1 MRSFGR
7 IFSVVRL
14 GLSQGL
20 NKLQE
25 KIAPSFFSDLLTR
38 AITEKNKM
46 RLQVVFNLVVA
57 MTAGASLV
65 GCQSM
70 SLKSDNPQKRMDAV
84 KSITEQ
90 PELLEVALEK
100 SYKND
105 IRLYALDRIESQH
118 GIWRVWCENGDNR
131 DIADKAFSLIKE
143 DPFLMRI
150 ALLSSYEE
158 SQDEKKARLAKERRS
173 EMLLGGTKVA
183 LNVAGALAGGSAS
196 YSSGSAA
203 AVKVGATTANAG
215 LSMAFTP
222 QSSVAP
228 EMSCRT
234 NEAVQALARI
244 KSLEAVSNVVVY
256 STVPCVQTAALR
268 RFIPETQSVAILKDV
283 AKNGNVSGSRVC
295 GFGRGGLRREPS
307 AEDQKNILLAFN
319 NIGDPVAITN
329 VIANAGDYSKQVGF
343 ARLIQLKAY
352 DQIVA
357 VMCGHEMTEF
367 IRAEPGKR
375 DISQKDAE
383 KIVSRLPA
391 EQKYYEELALKAKSN
406 NIRAVAV
413 STVENQKVLSEIV
426 FNGDSDLRALAL
438 SRLTDQEELVKVAKN
453 IYDFETFKT
462 AFNKIDNVRLLED
475 FILSQSRLYISD
487 KFNYAIANIKDGA
500 FLIELLN
507 KAKDFKPRK
516 AIAEAIP
523 QADITVDLYEK
534 EKDKEIRRILK
545 NRASEE
551 VQQEL
556 ARVRLEKIKKA
567 IVIAERDGKELLDL
581 IATKKGDQIDGKK
594 VAEFFGGRFLIVK
607 DAEMGNNSVGR
618 HIDDERIEGCLV
630 RASKPTG
637 DQWKFN
643 TPITVNV
650 SFEPKSP
657 GVKEKFSSGDK
668 VIAFGI
674 VKKNSHIWMEMSG
687 NVVAKDQGLGDKEIL
702 HIFDVFDPD
711 DEALDL
717 TVSGADKSP
726 TARYAESV
734 GWELPKTEK

>member
-1 MRSFGR
+1 
-7 IFSVVRL
+7 
-14 GLSQGL
+14 
-20 NKLQE
+20 
-25 KIAPSFFSDLLTR
+25 
-38 AITEKNKM
+38 M
-46 RLQVVFNLVVA
+46 RLQVVFNLVAA

-70 SLKSDNPQKRMDAV
+70 SLKSDDPQKRMDAV

-150 ALLSSYEE
+150 VLLSSYEE
-158 SQDEKKARLAKERRS
+158 SQDEKKARLTKERRS
-173 EMLLGGTKVA
+173 EMLLGGAKVA
-183 LNVAGALAGGSAS
+183 LNVAGALAGGSAG

-203 AVKVGATTANAG
+203 AVKVGAATATAG

-222 QSSVAP
+222 QSSMAP

-256 STVPCVQTAALR
+256 STIPCVQTAALR
-268 RFIPETQSVAILKDV
+268 RFIPETRSVVILKDV

-295 GFGRGGLRREPS
+295 AFGRGGLRREPS
-307 AEDQKNILLAFN
+307 AEDQKNILLAFKH
-319 NIGDPVAITN
+319 IGDPVAITN
-329 VIANAGDYSKQVGF
+329 VIANAGDYSRQVGF

-352 DQIVA
+352 DQMVA
-357 VMCGHEMTEF
+357 VMC
-367 IRAEPGKR
+367 KY
-375 DISQKDAE
+375 DISK
-383 KIVSRLPA
+383 KIADQAVSHLPA
-391 EQKYYEELALKAKSN
+391 EQKYYEELALKAKLN

-413 STVENQKVLSEIV
+413 SKVENQKVLSEIV
-426 FNGDSDLRALAL
+426 FNGDPDLRALAL

-462 AFNKIDNVRLLED
+462 AFSKIDNVRLLED
-475 FILSQSRLYISD
+475 FILSQSGLYISH
-487 KFNYAIANIKDGA
+487 KFNYALANIKDGA
-500 FLIELLN
+500 FLIDLLN
-507 KAKDFKPRK
+507 KAKDLKARK
-516 AIAEAIP
+516 AIAEATP

-551 VQQEL
+551 AQQEL
-556 ARVRLEKIKKA
+556 ARIRLEKIKKA

-581 IATKKGDQIDGKK
+581 IATKKNDQIDGKK
-594 VAEFFGGRFLIVK
+594 IAGFFSGRFLIIKDSKMWNNGVVK
-607 DAEMGNNSVGR
+607 
-618 HIDDERIEGCLV
+618 HINGERREGCV
-630 RASKPTG
+630 IIAEKPTG
-637 DQWKFN
+637 DEWKHN
-643 TPITVNV
+643 TSMFMDVIFA
-650 SFEPKSP
+650 SGASS
-657 GVKEKFSSGDK
+657 VKEKFTIGNN
-668 VIAFGI
+668 VIAMG
-674 VKKNSHIWMEMSG
+674 VVDGNSHIAFEMFG
-687 NVVAKDQGLGDKEIL
+687 CVVAKDNGLSDKEIL

-734 GWELPKTEK
+734 GWELSKTEK

>member
-1 MRSFGR
+1 
-7 IFSVVRL
+7 
-14 GLSQGL
+14 
-20 NKLQE
+20 
-25 KIAPSFFSDLLTR
+25 
-38 AITEKNKM
+38 M
-46 RLQVVFNLVVA
+46 RLQVVFNLVAA

-70 SLKSDNPQKRMDAV
+70 SLKSDDPQKRMDAV

-158 SQDEKKARLAKERRS
+158 SQNEKEARLAKERRS
-173 EMLLGGTKVA
+173 EMLLGGAKVA
-183 LNVAGALAGGSAS
+183 LNVAGALAGGSAG

-256 STVPCVQTAALR
+256 STIPCVQTAALR

-307 AEDQKNILLAFN
+307 AEDQKNILLAFKH
-319 NIGDPVAITN
+319 IGDPVAITN

-357 VMCGHEMTEF
+357 VMC
-367 IRAEPGKR
+367 KY
-375 DISQKDAE
+375 DISN
-383 KIVSRLPA
+383 KIADQAVSHLPA
-391 EQKYYEELALKAKSN
+391 EQKYYEELALKAKLN

-413 STVENQKVLSEIV
+413 GKVENQKVLTEIV
-426 FNGDSDLRALAL
+426 LNGDSEIRALAL
-438 SRLTDQEELVKVAKN
+438 SRLTDQEALVKVAKN

-462 AFNKIDNVRLLED
+462 AFNKIDNIRLLED
-475 FILSQSRLYISD
+475 FILSESGLYISR
-487 KFNYAIANIKDGA
+487 KFNYALANIKDGA

-507 KAKDFKPRK
+507 KAKDLKARK

-551 VQQEL
+551 VLQEL

>member
-1 MRSFGR
+1 
-7 IFSVVRL
+7 
-14 GLSQGL
+14 
-20 NKLQE
+20 
-25 KIAPSFFSDLLTR
+25 
-38 AITEKNKM
+38 M
-46 RLQVVFNLVVA
+46 RLQVVFNLVAA

-70 SLKSDNPQKRMDAV
+70 SLKSDDPQKRMDAV

-105 IRLYALDRIESQH
+105 IRLYAMDRIESQH

-173 EMLLGGTKVA
+173 EMLLGGAKVA
-183 LNVAGALAGGSAS
+183 LNVAGALAGGSAG

-203 AVKVGATTANAG
+203 AVKVGAATANAG
-215 LSMAFTP
+215 LSIAFTP

-268 RFIPETQSVAILKDV
+268 RFIPETQSVAILEDV

-295 GFGRGGLRREPS
+295 GFGRGGLREEPS
-307 AEDQKNILLAFN
+307 SEDKKNILLAFN
-319 NIGDPVAITN
+319 HIGDPVAITN

-413 STVENQKVLSEIV
+413 SKVENQKTLTEIVLNNDSEI
-426 FNGDSDLRALAL
+426 RALAL
-438 SRLTDQEELVKVAKN
+438 SRLTDPEALVKVVKTV
-453 IYDFETFKT
+453 YDFETFKT
-462 AFNKIDNVRLLED
+462 AFSKIDNVRLLED
-475 FILSQSRLYISD
+475 FILSQSGLYISD

-507 KAKDFKPRK
+507 KVKDLKARK

-556 ARVRLEKIKKA
+556 ARIRLEKIKKA

-581 IATKKGDQIDGKK
+581 IATKKGDQINGKK
-594 VAEFFGGRFLIVK
+594 IAGFFSGRFLIIKDSKMWNNGIVK
-607 DAEMGNNSVGR
+607 
-618 HIDDERIEGCLV
+618 HINGERREGCV
-630 RASKPTG
+630 IIAEKPTG
-637 DQWKFN
+637 DEWKRN
-643 TPITVNV
+643 TSMFMDVIFA
-650 SFEPKSP
+650 SGASS
-657 GVKEKFSSGDK
+657 VKEKFTIGNN
-668 VIAFGI
+668 VIAMG
-674 VKKNSHIWMEMSG
+674 VVDGNSHIAFEMFG
-687 NVVAKDQGLGDKEIL
+687 CVVAKDNGLSDKEIL

>member
-1 MRSFGR
+1 
-7 IFSVVRL
+7 
-14 GLSQGL
+14 
-20 NKLQE
+20 
-25 KIAPSFFSDLLTR
+25 
-38 AITEKNKM
+38 M
-46 RLQVVFNLVVA
+46 RLQVVFNLVAV

-70 SLKSDNPQKRMDAV
+70 SLKSDDPQKRMDAV

-173 EMLLGGTKVA
+173 EMLLGGAKVA
-183 LNVAGALAGGSAS
+183 LNVAGALAGGSAGC
-196 YSSGSAA
+196 SSGSAA

-268 RFIPETQSVAILKDV
+268 RFIPETKSVVILKDV

-295 GFGRGGLRREPS
+295 AFGRGGLRRESS
-307 AEDQKNILLAFN
+307 AEDQKNILLAFKH
-319 NIGDPVAITN
+319 IGDPVAITN
-329 VIANAGDYSKQVGF
+329 VIANAGDYSRQVGF

-357 VMCGHEMTEF
+357 VMC
-367 IRAEPGKR
+367 KY
-375 DISQKDAE
+375 DISK
-383 KIVSRLPA
+383 KIADQAVSHLPA
-391 EQKYYEELALKAKSN
+391 EQKYYEELALKAKLN

-413 STVENQKVLSEIV
+413 SKVENQKVLSEIV
-426 FNGDSDLRALAL
+426 FNEDSDLRAFAL

-462 AFNKIDNVRLLED
+462 AFNKIDNIRLLED
-475 FILSQSRLYISD
+475 FILSESGLYISR
-487 KFNYAIANIKDGA
+487 KFNYALANIKDGA

-507 KAKDFKPRK
+507 KTKDLKARK

-545 NRASEE
+545 NRTSEE

-687 NVVAKDQGLGDKEIL
+687 NVAAKDQGLGDKEIL

>member
-1 MRSFGR
+1 M
-7 IFSVVRL
+7 
-14 GLSQGL
+14 
-20 NKLQE
+20 
-25 KIAPSFFSDLLTR
+25 
-38 AITEKNKM
+38 
-46 RLQVVFNLVVA
+46 FNLVAA

-70 SLKSDNPQKRMDAV
+70 SLKSDDPQKRMDAV

-131 DIADKAFSLIKE
+131 DVADKAFSLIKE

-173 EMLLGGTKVA
+173 EMLLGGAKVA
-183 LNVAGALAGGSAS
+183 LNVAGALAGGSAG

-203 AVKVGATTANAG
+203 AVKVGAATANAG

-268 RFIPETQSVAILKDV
+268 RFIPETKSVAILKDV

-295 GFGRGGLRREPS
+295 GFSRGGLRREPS
-307 AEDQKNILLAFN
+307 AEDQKNILLAFKH
-319 NIGDPVAITN
+319 IGDPVAITN

-357 VMCGHEMTEF
+357 VMC
-367 IRAEPGKR
+367 KY
-375 DISQKDAE
+375 DISK
-383 KIVSRLPA
+383 KIADQAVSHLPA
-391 EQKYYEELALKAKSN
+391 KQKYYEELALKAKLN

-413 STVENQKVLSEIV
+413 SKVENQKVLSEIV
-426 FNGDSDLRALAL
+426 FNEDSDLRALAL

-462 AFNKIDNVRLLED
+462 AFNKIDNIRLLED
-475 FILSQSRLYISD
+475 FILSESGLYISH
-487 KFNYAIANIKDGA
+487 KFNYALANIKDGA

-507 KAKDFKPRK
+507 KAKDLKARK

-650 SFEPKSP
+650 SFAPKSP

-687 NVVAKDQGLGDKEIL
+687 NVVAKDQGLSDKEIL

>member
-1 MRSFGR
+1 
-7 IFSVVRL
+7 
-14 GLSQGL
+14 
-20 NKLQE
+20 
-25 KIAPSFFSDLLTR
+25 
-38 AITEKNKM
+38 M
-46 RLQVVFNLVVA
+46 RLQVVFNLVAA
-57 MTAGASLV
+57 MTAAASLV

-70 SLKSDNPQKRMDAV
+70 SLKSDDPQERMDAV
-84 KSITEQ
+84 KSIMEQ

-105 IRLYALDRIESQH
+105 IRLYAMDRIESQH

-158 SQDEKKARLAKERRS
+158 SQNEKEARLAKERRS
-173 EMLLGGTKVA
+173 EMLLGGAKVA
-183 LNVAGALAGGSAS
+183 LNVAGALAGGSAGRS
-196 YSSGSAA
+196 NGSAA

-307 AEDQKNILLAFN
+307 AEDQKNILLAFKH
-319 NIGDPVAITN
+319 IGDPVAITN

-367 IRAEPGKR
+367 IRAETGKQ

-413 STVENQKVLSEIV
+413 SKVENQKTLTEIVLNNDSEI
-426 FNGDSDLRALAL
+426 RALAL
-438 SRLTDQEELVKVAKN
+438 SRLTDPEALVKVVKTV
-453 IYDFETFKT
+453 YDFETFKT
-462 AFNKIDNVRLLED
+462 AFSKIDNVRLLED
-475 FILSQSRLYISD
+475 FILSQSGLYISD

-507 KAKDFKPRK
+507 KVKDLKARK

-556 ARVRLEKIKKA
+556 ARIRLEKIKKA

-594 VAEFFGGRFLIVK
+594 IAGFFSGRFLIIKDSKMWNNGVVK
-607 DAEMGNNSVGR
+607 
-618 HIDDERIEGCLV
+618 HINGERREGCV
-630 RASKPTG
+630 IIAEKPTG
-637 DQWKFN
+637 DEWKRN
-643 TPITVNV
+643 TSMFMDVIFA
-650 SFEPKSP
+650 SGASS
-657 GVKEKFSSGDK
+657 VKEKFTIGNN
-668 VIAFGI
+668 VIAMG
-674 VKKNSHIWMEMSG
+674 VVDGNSHIAFEMFG
-687 NVVAKDQGLGDKEIL
+687 CVVAKDNGLSDKEIL

-726 TARYAESV
+726 TARYAEAV

>member
-1 MRSFGR
+1 
-7 IFSVVRL
+7 
-14 GLSQGL
+14 
-20 NKLQE
+20 
-25 KIAPSFFSDLLTR
+25 
-38 AITEKNKM
+38 M

-222 QSSVAP
+222 QASVAP

-234 NEAVQALARI
+234 NEAVQAIARI

-413 STVENQKVLSEIV
+413 SKVENQKVLSEIV

>member
-1 MRSFGR
+1 
-7 IFSVVRL
+7 
-14 GLSQGL
+14 
-20 NKLQE
+20 
-25 KIAPSFFSDLLTR
+25 
-38 AITEKNKM
+38 M
-46 RLQVVFNLVVA
+46 RLQVVFNLVAA

-70 SLKSDNPQKRMDAV
+70 SLKSDDPQKRMDAV

-173 EMLLGGTKVA
+173 EMLLGGAKVA
-183 LNVAGALAGGSAS
+183 LNVAGALVGGSAG

-268 RFIPETQSVAILKDV
+268 RFIPETQSVAILEDV

-295 GFGRGGLRREPS
+295 GFGRGGLREEPS
-307 AEDQKNILLAFN
+307 SEDKKNILLAFN
-319 NIGDPVAITN
+319 HIGDPVAITN

-413 STVENQKVLSEIV
+413 SKVENQKTLTEIVLNNDSEI
-426 FNGDSDLRALAL
+426 RALAL
-438 SRLTDQEELVKVAKN
+438 SRLTDPNALVKVVKTV
-453 IYDFETFKT
+453 YDFETFKT
-462 AFNKIDNVRLLED
+462 AFNKIDNIRLLED
-475 FILSQSRLYISD
+475 FILSESGLYISH
-487 KFNYAIANIKDGA
+487 KFNYALANIKDGA

-507 KAKDFKPRK
+507 KAKDLKARK

-556 ARVRLEKIKKA
+556 ARIRLEKIKKA

-581 IATKKGDQIDGKK
+581 IATKKGDQINGKK
-594 VAEFFGGRFLIVK
+594 IAGFFSGRFLIIKDSKMWNNGIVK
-607 DAEMGNNSVGR
+607 
-618 HIDDERIEGCLV
+618 HINGERREGCV
-630 RASKPTG
+630 IIAEKPTG
-637 DQWKFN
+637 DEWKRN
-643 TPITVNV
+643 TSMFMDVIFA
-650 SFEPKSP
+650 SGASS
-657 GVKEKFSSGDK
+657 VKEKFTIGNN
-668 VIAFGI
+668 VIAMG
-674 VKKNSHIWMEMSG
+674 VVDGNSHIAFEMFG
-687 NVVAKDQGLGDKEIL
+687 CVVAKDNGLSDKEIL

>member
-1 MRSFGR
+1 
-7 IFSVVRL
+7 
-14 GLSQGL
+14 
-20 NKLQE
+20 
-25 KIAPSFFSDLLTR
+25 
-38 AITEKNKM
+38 M
-46 RLQVVFNLVVA
+46 RLQVVFNLVAA

-70 SLKSDNPQKRMDAV
+70 SLKSDDPQKRMDAV

-90 PELLEVALEK
+90 PELIEVALEK

-173 EMLLGGTKVA
+173 EMLLGGAKVA
-183 LNVAGALAGGSAS
+183 LNVAGALAGGSAG

-203 AVKVGATTANAG
+203 AVKVGAVTANAG

-295 GFGRGGLRREPS
+295 GFGRGGLREEPS
-307 AEDQKNILLAFN
+307 SEDKKNILLAFN
-319 NIGDPVAITN
+319 HIGDPVAITN

-413 STVENQKVLSEIV
+413 SKVENQKTLTEIVLNNDSEI
-426 FNGDSDLRALAL
+426 RALAL
-438 SRLTDQEELVKVAKN
+438 SRLTDPEALVKVVKTV
-453 IYDFETFKT
+453 YDFETFKT
-462 AFNKIDNVRLLED
+462 AFSKIDNVRLLED
-475 FILSQSRLYISD
+475 FILSESGLYISH
-487 KFNYAIANIKDGA
+487 KFNYALANIKDGA

-507 KAKDFKPRK
+507 KAKDLKARK

-581 IATKKGDQIDGKK
+581 IATKKGDQINGKK
-594 VAEFFGGRFLIVK
+594 IAGFFSGRFLIIKDSKMWNNGIVK
-607 DAEMGNNSVGR
+607 
-618 HIDDERIEGCLV
+618 HINGERREGCV
-630 RASKPTG
+630 IIAEKPTG
-637 DQWKFN
+637 DEWKRN
-643 TPITVNV
+643 TSMFMDVIFA
-650 SFEPKSP
+650 SGASS
-657 GVKEKFSSGDK
+657 VKEKFTIGNN
-668 VIAFGI
+668 VIAMG
-674 VKKNSHIWMEMSG
+674 VVDGNSHIAFEMFG
-687 NVVAKDQGLGDKEIL
+687 CVVAKDNGLSDKEIL

>member
-1 MRSFGR
+1 
-7 IFSVVRL
+7 
-14 GLSQGL
+14 
-20 NKLQE
+20 
-25 KIAPSFFSDLLTR
+25 
-38 AITEKNKM
+38 M
-46 RLQVVFNLVVA
+46 RLQVVFNLVAA

-70 SLKSDNPQKRMDAV
+70 SLKSDDPQKRMDAV

-173 EMLLGGTKVA
+173 EMLLGGAKVA
-183 LNVAGALAGGSAS
+183 LNVAGALVGGSAG

-268 RFIPETQSVAILKDV
+268 RFIPETQSVAILEDV

-295 GFGRGGLRREPS
+295 GFGRGGLREEPS
-307 AEDQKNILLAFN
+307 SEDKKNILLAFN
-319 NIGDPVAITN
+319 HIGDPVAITN

-413 STVENQKVLSEIV
+413 SKVENQKTLTEIVLNNDSEI
-426 FNGDSDLRALAL
+426 RALAL
-438 SRLTDQEELVKVAKN
+438 SRLTDPNALVKVVKTV
-453 IYDFETFKT
+453 YDFETFKT
-462 AFNKIDNVRLLED
+462 AFNKIDN
-475 FILSQSRLYISD
+475 
-487 KFNYAIANIKDGA
+487 
-500 FLIELLN
+500 
-507 KAKDFKPRK
+507 
-516 AIAEAIP
+516 
-523 QADITVDLYEK
+523 
-534 EKDKEIRRILK
+534 IR
-545 NRASEE
+545 
-551 VQQEL
+551 
-556 ARVRLEKIKKA
+556 
-567 IVIAERDGKELLDL
+567 
-581 IATKKGDQIDGKK
+581 
-594 VAEFFGGRFLIVK
+594 
-607 DAEMGNNSVGR
+607 
-618 HIDDERIEGCLV
+618 
-630 RASKPTG
+630 
-637 DQWKFN
+637 
-643 TPITVNV
+643 
-650 SFEPKSP
+650 
-657 GVKEKFSSGDK
+657 
-668 VIAFGI
+668 
-674 VKKNSHIWMEMSG
+674 
-687 NVVAKDQGLGDKEIL
+687 
-702 HIFDVFDPD
+702 
-711 DEALDL
+711 
-717 TVSGADKSP
+717 
-726 TARYAESV
+726 
-734 GWELPKTEK
+734 

>member
-1 MRSFGR
+1 
-7 IFSVVRL
+7 
-14 GLSQGL
+14 
-20 NKLQE
+20 
-25 KIAPSFFSDLLTR
+25 
-38 AITEKNKM
+38 M
-46 RLQVVFNLVVA
+46 RLQVVFNLVAA

-70 SLKSDNPQKRMDAV
+70 SLKSDNPQKRMNAV

-105 IRLYALDRIESQH
+105 IRLYALDRVENQH
-118 GIWRVWCENGDNR
+118 GIWRVWCENGDNK

-143 DPFLMRI
+143 DSFLMRI

-158 SQDEKKARLAKERRS
+158 SQDEKESRLAKERRS
-173 EMLLGGTKVA
+173 EMLLGGATMA
-183 LNVAGALAGGSAS
+183 LNVATVVAGGSAGR
-196 YSSGSAA
+196 SSGSAA

-222 QSSVAP
+222 QASVAP

-234 NEAVQALARI
+234 NEAVQAIVRI

-295 GFGRGGLRREPS
+295 GFGRGGFSREPS
-307 AEDQKNILLAFN
+307 TEDKKNMILAFKH
-319 NIGDPVAITN
+319 IGDPVAITN
-329 VIANAGDYSKQVGF
+329 VITNAGDYSKQVGF

-357 VMCGHEMTEF
+357 VMCAYEMTNFMKVESG
-367 IRAEPGKR
+367 AC
-375 DISQKDAE
+375 DISMKDAE
-383 KIVSRLPA
+383 QVMSYLPA
-391 EQKYYEELALKAKSN
+391 EQKYYEALALKSKSN
-406 NIRAVAV
+406 NVRLAAV
-413 STVENQKVLSEIV
+413 SKVENQETLTEIVLNNDSEI
-426 FNGDSDLRALAL
+426 RALAL
-438 SRLTDQEELVKVAKN
+438 SRLTDPEALVKVVKTV
-453 IYDFETFKT
+453 YDFETFKT
-462 AFNKIDNVRLLED
+462 AFSKIDNVRLLED
-475 FILSQSRLYISD
+475 FILSQSGLYISD

-507 KAKDFKPRK
+507 KAKDLRARK

-523 QADITVDLYEK
+523 QADITVDLCEK

-551 VQQEL
+551 VKQEL
-556 ARVRLEKIKKA
+556 ARIRLEKIKKA
-567 IVIAERDGKELLDL
+567 IVIAERDGKELLGL

-594 VAEFFGGRFLIVK
+594 IAGFFSGRFLIIKDSKMWNNGVVK
-607 DAEMGNNSVGR
+607 
-618 HIDDERIEGCLV
+618 HINGERREGCV
-630 RASKPTG
+630 IIAEKPTG
-637 DQWKFN
+637 DEWKRN
-643 TPITVNV
+643 TSMFMDVIFA
-650 SFEPKSP
+650 SGASS
-657 GVKEKFSSGDK
+657 VKEKFTIGNN
-668 VIAFGI
+668 VIAMG
-674 VKKNSHIWMEMSG
+674 VVDGNSHIAFEMFG
-687 NVVAKDQGLGDKEIL
+687 CVVAKDNGLSDKEIL

-717 TVSGADKSP
+717 TVSDADKSP

>member
-1 MRSFGR
+1 
-7 IFSVVRL
+7 
-14 GLSQGL
+14 
-20 NKLQE
+20 
-25 KIAPSFFSDLLTR
+25 
-38 AITEKNKM
+38 
-46 RLQVVFNLVVA
+46 
-57 MTAGASLV
+57 
-65 GCQSM
+65 M
-70 SLKSDNPQKRMDAV
+70 SLKSDDPQKRMDAV

-173 EMLLGGTKVA
+173 EMLLGGAKVA
-183 LNVAGALAGGSAS
+183 LNVAGALVGGSAG

-268 RFIPETQSVAILKDV
+268 RFIPETQSVAILEDV

-295 GFGRGGLRREPS
+295 GFGRGGLREEPS
-307 AEDQKNILLAFN
+307 SEDKKNILLAFN
-319 NIGDPVAITN
+319 HIGDPVAITN

-413 STVENQKVLSEIV
+413 SKVENQKTLTEIVLNNDSEI
-426 FNGDSDLRALAL
+426 RALAL
-438 SRLTDQEELVKVAKN
+438 SRLTDPNALVKVVKTV
-453 IYDFETFKT
+453 YDFETFKT
-462 AFNKIDNVRLLED
+462 AFNKIDNIRLLED
-475 FILSQSRLYISD
+475 FILSESGLYISH
-487 KFNYAIANIKDGA
+487 KFNYALANIKDGA

-507 KAKDFKPRK
+507 KAKDLKARK

-556 ARVRLEKIKKA
+556 ARIRLEKIKKA

-581 IATKKGDQIDGKK
+581 IATKKGDQINGKK
-594 VAEFFGGRFLIVK
+594 IAGFFSGRFLIIKDSKMWNNGIVK
-607 DAEMGNNSVGR
+607 
-618 HIDDERIEGCLV
+618 HINGERREGCV
-630 RASKPTG
+630 IIAEKPTG
-637 DQWKFN
+637 DEWKRN
-643 TPITVNV
+643 TSMFMDVIFA
-650 SFEPKSP
+650 SGASS
-657 GVKEKFSSGDK
+657 VKEKFTIGNN
-668 VIAFGI
+668 VIAMG
-674 VKKNSHIWMEMSG
+674 VVDGNSHIAFEMFG
-687 NVVAKDQGLGDKEIL
+687 CVVAKDNGLSDKEIL

>member
-1 MRSFGR
+1 M
-7 IFSVVRL
+7 
-14 GLSQGL
+14 
-20 NKLQE
+20 
-25 KIAPSFFSDLLTR
+25 
-38 AITEKNKM
+38 
-46 RLQVVFNLVVA
+46 
-57 MTAGASLV
+57 
-65 GCQSM
+65 
-70 SLKSDNPQKRMDAV
+70 
-84 KSITEQ
+84 
-90 PELLEVALEK
+90 
-100 SYKND
+100 
-105 IRLYALDRIESQH
+105 
-118 GIWRVWCENGDNR
+118 
-131 DIADKAFSLIKE
+131 
-143 DPFLMRI
+143 
-150 ALLSSYEE
+150 
-158 SQDEKKARLAKERRS
+158 
-173 EMLLGGTKVA
+173 
-183 LNVAGALAGGSAS
+183 
-196 YSSGSAA
+196 
-203 AVKVGATTANAG
+203 
-215 LSMAFTP
+215 
-222 QSSVAP
+222 
-228 EMSCRT
+228 
-234 NEAVQALARI
+234 
-244 KSLEAVSNVVVY
+244 
-256 STVPCVQTAALR
+256 
-268 RFIPETQSVAILKDV
+268 
-283 AKNGNVSGSRVC
+283 
-295 GFGRGGLRREPS
+295 
-307 AEDQKNILLAFN
+307 
-319 NIGDPVAITN
+319 
-329 VIANAGDYSKQVGF
+329 GF

-357 VMCGHEMTEF
+357 VMC
-367 IRAEPGKR
+367 KY
-375 DISQKDAE
+375 DISK
-383 KIVSRLPA
+383 KIADQAVSHLPA
-391 EQKYYEELALKAKSN
+391 EQKYYEELALKAKLN

-413 STVENQKVLSEIV
+413 SKVENQKVLSEIV
-426 FNGDSDLRALAL
+426 FNEDSDLRAFAL

-462 AFNKIDNVRLLED
+462 AFNKIDNIRLLED
-475 FILSQSRLYISD
+475 FILSESGLYISR
-487 KFNYAIANIKDGA
+487 KFNYALANIKDGA

-507 KAKDFKPRK
+507 KTKDLKARK

-545 NRASEE
+545 NRTSEE

-687 NVVAKDQGLGDKEIL
+687 NVAAKDQGLGDKEIL

>member
-1 MRSFGR
+1 
-7 IFSVVRL
+7 
-14 GLSQGL
+14 
-20 NKLQE
+20 
-25 KIAPSFFSDLLTR
+25 
-38 AITEKNKM
+38 M
-46 RLQVVFNLVVA
+46 RLQVVFNLVAA

-70 SLKSDNPQKRMDAV
+70 SLKSDDPQKRMDAV

-173 EMLLGGTKVA
+173 EMLLGGAKVA
-183 LNVAGALAGGSAS
+183 LNVAGALAGGSAG

-307 AEDQKNILLAFN
+307 AEDQKNILLAFKH
-319 NIGDPVAITN
+319 IGDPVAITN

-375 DISQKDAE
+375 DISQQDAE
-383 KIVSRLPA
+383 KIVSHLSA

-413 STVENQKVLSEIV
+413 SKVENQKVLSEIV
-426 FNGDSDLRALAL
+426 FNEDSDLRALAL

-462 AFNKIDNVRLLED
+462 AFNKIDNIRLLED
-475 FILSQSRLYISD
+475 FILSESGLYISH
-487 KFNYAIANIKDGA
+487 KFNYALANIKDGA

-507 KAKDFKPRK
+507 KVQDLKARK

-581 IATKKGDQIDGKK
+581 IATKKGDQINGKK
-594 VAEFFGGRFLIVK
+594 IAGFFSGRFLIIKDSKMWNNGIVK
-607 DAEMGNNSVGR
+607 
-618 HIDDERIEGCLV
+618 HINGERREGCV
-630 RASKPTG
+630 IIAEKPTG
-637 DQWKFN
+637 DEWKRN
-643 TPITVNV
+643 TSMFMDVIFA
-650 SFEPKSP
+650 SGASS
-657 GVKEKFSSGDK
+657 VKEKFTSGNN
-668 VIAFGI
+668 VIAMG
-674 VKKNSHIWMEMSG
+674 VVDGNSHIAFEMFG
-687 NVVAKDQGLGDKEIL
+687 CVVAKDNGLSDKEIL

>member
-1 MRSFGR
+1 MFFGR
-7 IFSVVRL
+7 ILFC
-14 GLSQGL
+14 GQ
-20 NKLQE
+20 
-25 KIAPSFFSDLLTR
+25 TR
-38 AITEKNKM
+38 AFSGPQQDPGEDCALFLFLVVKKGDKGIKKM
-46 RLQVVFNLVVA
+46 RLKVIFNFIMT

-70 SLKSDNPQKRMDAV
+70 ALKSEDPQRRMEAV

-105 IRLYALDRIESQH
+105 IRLYALDRVENQH
-118 GIWRVWCENGDNR
+118 GIWRVWCENGDNK

-143 DPFLMRI
+143 DSFLMRI

-158 SQDEKKARLAKERRS
+158 SQDEKESRLAKERRS
-173 EMLLGGTKVA
+173 EMLLGGATMA
-183 LNVAGALAGGSAS
+183 LNVATVVAGGSADR
-196 YSSGSAA
+196 SSGSAA

-222 QSSVAP
+222 QASVAP

-234 NEAVQALARI
+234 NEAVQAIARI

-295 GFGRGGLRREPS
+295 GFGRGGFRREPS
-307 AEDQKNILLAFN
+307 DEDQKNILLAFN
-319 NIGDPVAITN
+319 HIGDPVAITN

-391 EQKYYEELALKAKSN
+391 EQKYYEALALKSKSN
-406 NIRAVAV
+406 NVRLAAV
-413 STVENQKVLSEIV
+413 SKVENQETLTEIVLNNDSEI
-426 FNGDSDLRALAL
+426 RALAL
-438 SRLTDQEELVKVAKN
+438 SRLTDPEALVKVVKTV
-453 IYDFETFKT
+453 YDFETFKT
-462 AFNKIDNVRLLED
+462 AFSKIDNVRLLED
-475 FILSQSRLYISD
+475 FILSQSGLYISD

-500 FLIELLN
+500 FLIKLLN
-507 KAKDFKPRK
+507 KAKDLRARK
-516 AIAEAIP
+516 ALANAVA
-523 QADITVDLYEK
+523 QADITVNLCEK

-551 VQQEL
+551 VKQEL
-556 ARVRLEKIKKA
+556 ARIRLEKIKKA
-567 IVIAERDGKELLDL
+567 IVIAERDGKELLGL
-581 IATKKGDQIDGKK
+581 IATKKGDQINGKK
-594 VAEFFGGRFLIVK
+594 IAGFFSGRFLIIKDSKMWNNGVVK
-607 DAEMGNNSVGR
+607 
-618 HIDDERIEGCLV
+618 HINGERREGCV
-630 RASKPTG
+630 IIAEKPTG
-637 DQWKFN
+637 DEWKRN
-643 TPITVNV
+643 TSMFMDVIFA
-650 SFEPKSP
+650 SGASS
-657 GVKEKFSSGDK
+657 VKEKFTIGNN
-668 VIAFGI
+668 VIAMG
-674 VKKNSHIWMEMSG
+674 VVDGNSHIAFEMFG
-687 NVVAKDQGLGDKEIL
+687 CVVAKDNGLSDKEIL

-717 TVSGADKSP
+717 TVSGADKSL

-734 GWELPKTEK
+734 GWELPETER

>member
-1 MRSFGR
+1 
-7 IFSVVRL
+7 
-14 GLSQGL
+14 
-20 NKLQE
+20 
-25 KIAPSFFSDLLTR
+25 
-38 AITEKNKM
+38 M
-46 RLQVVFNLVVA
+46 RLQVVFNLVAA

-70 SLKSDNPQKRMDAV
+70 SLKSDDPQKRMDAV

-158 SQDEKKARLAKERRS
+158 SQNEKEARLAKERRS
-173 EMLLGGTKVA
+173 EMLLGGAKVA
-183 LNVAGALAGGSAS
+183 LNVAGALAGGSAG

-268 RFIPETQSVAILKDV
+268 RFIPETQSVAVLKDV

-307 AEDQKNILLAFN
+307 AEDQKNILLAFKH
-319 NIGDPVAITN
+319 IGDPVAITN

-357 VMCGHEMTEF
+357 VMC
-367 IRAEPGKR
+367 KY
-375 DISQKDAE
+375 DISK
-383 KIVSRLPA
+383 KIADQAVSHLPA
-391 EQKYYEELALKAKSN
+391 EQKYYEELALKAKLN

-413 STVENQKVLSEIV
+413 SKVENQKVLSEIV
-426 FNGDSDLRALAL
+426 FNEDSDLRALAL

-462 AFNKIDNVRLLED
+462 AFNKIDNIRLLED
-475 FILSQSRLYISD
+475 FILSESGLYISR
-487 KFNYAIANIKDGA
+487 KFNYAVANIKDGA

-507 KAKDFKPRK
+507 KAKDLKARK
-516 AIAEAIP
+516 TLAEAIP

-594 VAEFFGGRFLIVK
+594 IAGFFSGRFLIIKDSKMLNNGVVK
-607 DAEMGNNSVGR
+607 
-618 HIDDERIEGCLV
+618 HINGERREGCV
-630 RASKPTG
+630 IIAEKPTG
-637 DQWKFN
+637 DEWKHN
-643 TPITVNV
+643 TSMFMDVIFA
-650 SFEPKSP
+650 SGASS
-657 GVKEKFSSGDK
+657 VKEKFTIGNN
-668 VIAFGI
+668 VIAMG
-674 VKKNSHIWMEMSG
+674 VVDGNSHIAFEMFG
-687 NVVAKDQGLGDKEIL
+687 CVVAKDNGLSDKEIL

>member
-1 MRSFGR
+1 
-7 IFSVVRL
+7 
-14 GLSQGL
+14 
-20 NKLQE
+20 
-25 KIAPSFFSDLLTR
+25 
-38 AITEKNKM
+38 M
-46 RLQVVFNLVVA
+46 RLKIVFNFVAA

-70 SLKSDNPQKRMDAV
+70 ALKSDDPEKRMEAV

-90 PELLEVALEK
+90 SELLEVALDK
-100 SYKND
+100 SYRND
-105 IRLYALDRIESQH
+105 IRIDALSRVESQH
-118 GIWRVWCENGDNR
+118 GIWRVWCENGDNK
-131 DIADKAFSLIKE
+131 DVAAKAFSLIGE
-143 DPFLMRI
+143 DSILMRM

-158 SQDEKKARLAKERRS
+158 SQEEKESRLAKERRS
-173 EMLLGGTKVA
+173 EMLLGGAKMA
-183 LNVAGALAGGSAS
+183 LNVAGALAGGTAV
-196 YSSGSAA
+196 SSGKGAS
-203 AVKVGATTANAG
+203 AVKVGATAANAG

-222 QSSVAP
+222 ESSVAP

-234 NEAVQALARI
+234 NEAVLALGRI
-244 KSLEAVSNVVVY
+244 KSLEAVSNVVVF
-256 STVPCVQTAALR
+256 SNVPCVQTAALR
-268 RFIPETQSVAILKDV
+268 RFIPETQSLAVLKDV
-283 AKNGNVSGSRVC
+283 AKNGNLSGSRVC
-295 GFGRGGLRREPS
+295 GFGRGGLRGEPS
-307 AEDQKNILLAFN
+307 SEDKKNMLLAFKH
-319 NIGDPVAITN
+319 IGDPVAITN
-329 VIANAGDYSKQVGF
+329 VIANAADYSKQVGF

-413 STVENQKVLSEIV
+413 SKVENQKVLSEIV
-426 FNGDSDLRALAL
+426 LNGDSEIRALAL
-438 SRLTDQEELVKVAKN
+438 SRLTDQEELVKIAKN

-462 AFNKIDNVRLLED
+462 AFNKIDNIRLLED
-475 FILSQSRLYISD
+475 FILSKSGLYISD
-487 KFNYAIANIKDGA
+487 KFNYVVSNIKDGA

-507 KAKDFKPRK
+507 KAKDLKARK

-607 DAEMGNNSVGR
+607 DAEMLNNSVGR

-630 RASKPTG
+630 WARKPTG
-637 DQWKFN
+637 DQLNFN
-643 TPITVNV
+643 TPITVDV

-657 GVKEKFSSGDK
+657 GVKEKFSCGDK

-734 GWELPKTEK
+734 GWELPETER

>member
-1 MRSFGR
+1 
-7 IFSVVRL
+7 
-14 GLSQGL
+14 
-20 NKLQE
+20 
-25 KIAPSFFSDLLTR
+25 
-38 AITEKNKM
+38 M
-46 RLQVVFNLVVA
+46 RLQVVFNLVAA

-70 SLKSDNPQKRMDAV
+70 SLKSDDPQKRMDAV

-90 PELLEVALEK
+90 PELLEVVLEK

-105 IRLYALDRIESQH
+105 IRLYALDLIENQH

-131 DIADKAFSLIKE
+131 DIADKAFFLIKE

-158 SQDEKKARLAKERRS
+158 SQNEKEARLAKERRS
-173 EMLLGGTKVA
+173 EMLLGGAKAA
-183 LNVAGALAGGSAS
+183 LNVAGALAGGSAG

-268 RFIPETQSVAILKDV
+268 RFIPETKSVAILKDV

-307 AEDQKNILLAFN
+307 AEDQKNILLAFKH
-319 NIGDPVAITN
+319 IGDPVAITN

-391 EQKYYEELALKAKSN
+391 EQKYYEELALKSKSN
-406 NIRAVAV
+406 NVRLAAV
-413 STVENQKVLSEIV
+413 SKVENQETLTEIVLNNDSEI
-426 FNGDSDLRALAL
+426 RALAL
-438 SRLTDQEELVKVAKN
+438 SRLTDLEALVKVVKTV
-453 IYDFETFKT
+453 YDFETFKT
-462 AFNKIDNVRLLED
+462 AFSKIDNVRLLED
-475 FILSQSRLYISD
+475 FILSQSGLYISD
-487 KFNYAIANIKDGA
+487 KFNYALANIKDGA

-507 KAKDFKPRK
+507 KAKDLKARK

-594 VAEFFGGRFLIVK
+594 IAGFFSGRFLIIKDSKMLNNGVVK
-607 DAEMGNNSVGR
+607 
-618 HIDDERIEGCLV
+618 HINGERREGCV
-630 RASKPTG
+630 IIAEKPTG
-637 DQWKFN
+637 DEWKRN
-643 TPITVNV
+643 TSMFMDVIFA
-650 SFEPKSP
+650 SGASS
-657 GVKEKFSSGDK
+657 VKEKFTSGNN
-668 VIAFGI
+668 VIAMG
-674 VKKNSHIWMEMSG
+674 VVDGNSHIAFEMFG
-687 NVVAKDQGLGDKEIL
+687 CVVAKDNGLSDKEIL

>member
-1 MRSFGR
+1 
-7 IFSVVRL
+7 
-14 GLSQGL
+14 
-20 NKLQE
+20 
-25 KIAPSFFSDLLTR
+25 
-38 AITEKNKM
+38 M
-46 RLQVVFNLVVA
+46 RLQTVFNLVAA

-70 SLKSDNPQKRMDAV
+70 SLKSDDPQKRMDAV

-105 IRLYALDRIESQH
+105 IRLYALDWIESQH

-158 SQDEKKARLAKERRS
+158 SQNEKEARLAKERRS
-173 EMLLGGTKVA
+173 EMLLGGAKVA
-183 LNVAGALAGGSAS
+183 LNVAGALAGGSAGR
-196 YSSGSAA
+196 SSGSAA

-268 RFIPETQSVAILKDV
+268 RFIPETKSVAILKDV

-295 GFGRGGLRREPS
+295 AFGRGGLRREPS
-307 AEDQKNILLAFN
+307 AEDQKNILLAFKH
-319 NIGDPVAITN
+319 IGDPVAVTN
-329 VIANAGDYSKQVGF
+329 VIANAGDYSRQVGF

-357 VMCGHEMTEF
+357 VMC
-367 IRAEPGKR
+367 KY
-375 DISQKDAE
+375 DISK
-383 KIVSRLPA
+383 KIADQAVSHLPA
-391 EQKYYEELALKAKSN
+391 EQKYYEELALKAKLN
-406 NIRAVAV
+406 NIRAAAV
-413 STVENQKVLSEIV
+413 SKVENQKVLSEIV
-426 FNGDSDLRALAL
+426 FNGDPDLRALAL

-462 AFNKIDNVRLLED
+462 AFNKIDNIRLLED
-475 FILSQSRLYISD
+475 FILSESGLYISR
-487 KFNYAIANIKDGA
+487 KFNYALANIKDGA

-507 KAKDFKPRK
+507 KAKDLKARK

-523 QADITVDLYEK
+523 QAEITVDLYEK

-594 VAEFFGGRFLIVK
+594 IAGFFSGRFLIIKDSKMLNNGVVK
-607 DAEMGNNSVGR
+607 
-618 HIDDERIEGCLV
+618 HINGERREGCV
-630 RASKPTG
+630 IIAEKPTG
-637 DQWKFN
+637 DDLKRN
-643 TPITVNV
+643 TSMFMDVIFA
-650 SFEPKSP
+650 SGASS
-657 GVKEKFSSGDK
+657 VKEKFTSGNN
-668 VIAFGI
+668 VIAMG
-674 VKKNSHIWMEMSG
+674 VVDGNSHIAFEMFG
-687 NVVAKDQGLGDKEIL
+687 CVVAKDNGLSDKEIL

>member
-1 MRSFGR
+1 
-7 IFSVVRL
+7 
-14 GLSQGL
+14 
-20 NKLQE
+20 
-25 KIAPSFFSDLLTR
+25 
-38 AITEKNKM
+38 M
-46 RLQVVFNLVVA
+46 RLQVVFNLVAA

-70 SLKSDNPQKRMDAV
+70 SLKSDDPQKRMDAV

-143 DPFLMRI
+143 DTFLMRI

-158 SQDEKKARLAKERRS
+158 SQNEKDARLAKERRS
-173 EMLLGGTKVA
+173 EMLLGGAKVA
-183 LNVAGALAGGSAS
+183 LNVAGALAGGSAGR
-196 YSSGSAA
+196 SSGSAA

-268 RFIPETQSVAILKDV
+268 RFIPETQSVAVLKDV

-307 AEDQKNILLAFN
+307 AEDQKNILLAFKH
-319 NIGDPVAITN
+319 IGDPVAITN

-357 VMCGHEMTEF
+357 VMC
-367 IRAEPGKR
+367 KY
-375 DISQKDAE
+375 DISK
-383 KIVSRLPA
+383 KIADQAVSHLPA
-391 EQKYYEELALKAKSN
+391 KQKYYEELALKAKLN

-413 STVENQKVLSEIV
+413 SKVENQKVLSEIV
-426 FNGDSDLRALAL
+426 FNEDSDLRALAL

-462 AFNKIDNVRLLED
+462 AFNKIDNIRLLED
-475 FILSQSRLYISD
+475 FILSESGLYISH
-487 KFNYAIANIKDGA
+487 KFNYALANIKDGA

-507 KAKDFKPRK
+507 KAKDLKARK

-594 VAEFFGGRFLIVK
+594 IAGFFSGRFLIIKDSKMLNNGVVK
-607 DAEMGNNSVGR
+607 YING
-618 HIDDERIEGCLV
+618 ERREGCV
-630 RASKPTG
+630 IIAEKPTG
-637 DQWKFN
+637 DEWKRN
-643 TPITVNV
+643 TSMFMDVIFAAGA
-650 SFEPKSP
+650 SS
-657 GVKEKFSSGDK
+657 VKEKFTSGNN
-668 VIAFGI
+668 VIAMG
-674 VKKNSHIWMEMSG
+674 VVDGNSHIAFEMFG
-687 NVVAKDQGLGDKEIL
+687 CVVAKDNGLSDKEIL
-702 HIFDVFDPD
+702 HVFDVFDPY